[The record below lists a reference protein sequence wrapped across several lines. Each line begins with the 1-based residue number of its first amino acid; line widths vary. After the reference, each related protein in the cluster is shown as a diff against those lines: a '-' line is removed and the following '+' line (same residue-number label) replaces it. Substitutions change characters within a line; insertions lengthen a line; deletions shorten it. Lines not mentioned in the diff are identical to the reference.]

1 MRHSGKRIGRGR
13 GLRTLARSRNELL
26 VKTCDRSLEVQSF
39 SGSRAGKN
47 AEIACVL
54 INTQSLR
61 SKFDEFQCFVE
72 KPDITCVTETW
83 VSEGFNGDRLQD
95 FEIVGYDL
103 FSYCR
108 ETQQGGGVFVL

>member
-1 MRHSGKRIGRGR
+1 MR
-13 GLRTLARSRNELL
+13 TQARSRNELL

-83 VSEGFNGDRLQD
+83 VSEGFNGIGFKTLKQLDMISFPTAEKHDRVVAYLCCHC
-95 FEIVGYDL
+95 F
-103 FSYCR
+103 
-108 ETQQGGGVFVL
+108 FVLLKLLIP